1 MIRREDILRIM
12 DAVRIEEVI
21 GEYLSLKKRGS
32 NLIGLCPF
40 HNEKTPSFNVS
51 PSLNIFKCFGCGKAG
66 NAVNFLMEY
75 EHYTYP
81 EALRKLAAKFGVDIV
96 EEEVDDDYKE
106 KKTEED
112 QAYFVHEFAHKWF
125 EKQLWETPEGM
136 SVGLSYFHSR
146 GLSDAIIK
154 KFGLG
159 YSPNNYS
166 AFADH
171 ARSEGFDKDT
181 LSKNGLINGESG
193 NDRFRDRI
201 IFPIYS
207 ISGRVIA
214 FGGRTLRTD
223 AKIAKYVNS
232 PETPIYHK
240 SNVLYGIHLAKNS
253 IISQNECYLVEGYMD
268 VIAMVSAGINNVVAS
283 SGTSLTA
290 DQIRMIRRY
299 TTNVCILYDGDLAGI
314 KASFRAIDML
324 LAEGLDVRVVLFPD
338 KEDPDSYSRKYSAK
352 ALMDFLANN
361 KKSFVLFK
369 AEIMFADAGDDPLQR
384 AGAMK
389 DIVHS
394 IAEIPDGISRSL
406 LVAECAKLFNIEEKT
421 LMFEMNK
428 MLRAKAKKLLKPEE
442 DPGIDIEEQEEIA
455 EKQQP
460 VSGKDRQEESEKNL
474 LRMILLHGDKVLKF
488 QITNEFGLPEIL
500 EKRVSEYIFSELDA
514 DGLKFTHHGYAR
526 MYDVCRVQAGTDGV
540 SNTSRILNMLD
551 PNTTNIAA
559 DIMNSAYDLS
569 PNWHKKHGIF
579 VSHAENDTNILISE
593 VESAILEFKHLVLI
607 RRMDEIRHELQ
618 NELSEE
624 DQLLKVHEFQMLET
638 IDVEIEKKIRQRVI
652 ST

>member
-12 DAVRIEEVI
+12 DAVRIEDVV

-81 EALRKLAAKFGVDIV
+81 EALRKLAAKFGVEIV

-125 EKQLWETPEGM
+125 EKQLWETKEGM
-136 SVGLSYFHSR
+136 SVGLSYFHER
-146 GLSDAIIK
+146 GLSDAVIK

-159 YSPNNYS
+159 YSPNNYT

-171 ARSEGFDKDT
+171 ARNEGFDKDT
-181 LSKNGLINGESG
+181 LAKNGLINGESG

-201 IFPIYS
+201 IFPIFS

-268 VIAMVSAGINNVVAS
+268 VIAMVSAGIPNVVAS

-299 TTNVCILYDGDLAGI
+299 TNNVCILYDGDMAGI

-338 KEDPDSYSRKYSAK
+338 KEDPDSYSKKYSAK

-369 AEIMFADAGDDPLQR
+369 AEIMFAEAGDDPLKR

-406 LVAECAKLFNIEEKT
+406 LATECAKLFNIEEKT

-428 MLRAKAKKLLKPEE
+428 ILRAKAKKLLRPEE
-442 DPGIDIEEQEEIA
+442 DPGFDIEEEA
-455 EKQQP
+455 PEKQQP
-460 VSGKDRQEESEKNL
+460 ISGTDRQEESEKNI
-474 LRMILLHGDKVLKF
+474 LRMVLLFGDKTIRFQMKDPELK
-488 QITNEFGLPEIL
+488 ITEIA
-500 EKRVSEYIFSELDA
+500 EKTVAQYIFEELEA
-514 DGLKFTHHGYAR
+514 DSMKLTIPKMGR
-526 MYDVCRVQAGTDGV
+526 IYDICRLQAQTDGV

-551 PNTTNIAA
+551 PNLTNTAA
-559 DIMNSAYDLS
+559 DIMNSVYSLS
-569 PNWHKKHGIF
+569 PNWEKKHGIYIQ
-579 VSHAENDTNILISE
+579 HAENDNAILISE
-593 VESAILEFKHLVLI
+593 VDSAILEFKHLMLTVQ
-607 RRMDEIRHELQ
+607 MDEIRHKLQ
-618 NELSEE
+618 ESNTEE
-624 DQLLKVHEFQMLET
+624 DELLLVGQFQLYKI
-638 IDVEIEKKIRQRVI
+638 IDIEIEKRIRQRVI
-652 ST
+652 NK

>member
-12 DAVRIEEVI
+12 DAVRIEEVV
-21 GEYLSLKKRGS
+21 GEYVSLKKRGS
-32 NLIGLCPF
+32 SLIGLCPF

-81 EALRKLAAKFGVDIV
+81 EALRKLAAKFGVEIV
-96 EEEVDDDYKE
+96 EEEADDDYKE

-112 QAYFVHEFAHKWF
+112 QSYFVHEFAQKWF
-125 EKQLWETPEGM
+125 DKQLWETKEGM
-136 SVGLSYFHSR
+136 SVGLSYFHER

-159 YSPNNYS
+159 YSPQSYS
-166 AFADH
+166 AFADY
-171 ARSEGFDKDT
+171 ARSEGFDKET
-181 LSKNGLINGESG
+181 LAKNGLINGESG

-214 FGGRTLRTD
+214 FGGRTLKTD
-223 AKIAKYVNS
+223 KKIAKYVNS

-268 VIAMVSAGINNVVAS
+268 VIAMVQAGINNVVAS
-283 SGTSLTA
+283 SGTSLTG

-299 TTNVCILYDGDLAGI
+299 TSNICVLYDGDLAGI

-338 KEDPDSYSRKYSAK
+338 NEDPDSYSRKYSAK
-352 ALMDFLANN
+352 ALMDFLEEN

-369 AEIMFADAGDDPLQR
+369 AEILFADAGSDPLQR

-389 DIVHS
+389 DIVRS

-406 LVAECAKLFNIEEKT
+406 LVSECAKLFNIEEKT

-428 MLRAKAKKLLKPEE
+428 ILRAKTKKLLRPEE
-442 DPGIDIEEQEEIA
+442 DPGIDIEEEIE

-460 VSGKDRQEESEKNL
+460 ISGTDRQEESEKNILNML
-474 LRMILLHGDKVLKF
+474 LLFGDKTLRFQVKNPELK
-488 QITNEFGLPEIL
+488 ITEIVEKTVAQYIIEEL
-500 EKRVSEYIFSELDA
+500 EADA
-514 DGLKFTHHGYAR
+514 MKMTNQKLAR
-526 MYDVCRVQAGTDGV
+526 IYDTIRLQFHTDGICN
-540 SNTSRILNMLD
+540 SSRILNMLD
-551 PNTTNIAA
+551 PNLTNIAA
-559 DIMNSAYDLS
+559 DIMNSVYALS
-569 PNWHKKHGIF
+569 PNWEKKGIY
-579 VSHAENDTNILISE
+579 VQHTENDNIILMSE
-593 VESAILEFKHLVLI
+593 VDSAVLEFKHLLLLREMDSI
-607 RRMDEIRHELQ
+607 RKKLQ
-618 NELSEE
+618 EPNNEE
-624 DQLLKVHEFQMLET
+624 DELLLVHQFQMYKT

-652 ST
+652 NK

>member
-12 DAVRIEEVI
+12 DAVRIEDVV

-81 EALRKLAAKFGVDIV
+81 EALRKLAAKFGVEIV

-125 EKQLWETPEGM
+125 EKQLWETKEGM
-136 SVGLSYFHSR
+136 SVGLSYFHER

-159 YSPNNYS
+159 YSPNNYT

-171 ARSEGFDKDT
+171 ARNEGFDKDT
-181 LSKNGLINGESG
+181 LAKNGLINGESG

-201 IFPIYS
+201 IFPIFS

-268 VIAMVSAGINNVVAS
+268 VIAMVSAGIPNVVAS

-299 TTNVCILYDGDLAGI
+299 TNNVCILYDGDMAGI

-369 AEIMFADAGDDPLQR
+369 AEIMFADAGSDPLQR

-389 DIVHS
+389 DIVRS

-406 LVAECAKLFNIEEKT
+406 LATECARLFDIEEKT

-428 MLRAKAKKLLKPEE
+428 ILRAKAKKLLRPEE
-442 DPGIDIEEQEEIA
+442 DPGVEFEEDVP

-460 VSGKDRQEESEKNL
+460 VMGTDRQEESEKSI
-474 LRMILLHGDKVLKF
+474 LRMILLFGDKIIRFQVKDPELK
-488 QITNEFGLPEIL
+488 ITEIA
-500 EKRVSEYIFSELDA
+500 EKTVAQYIFEELEA
-514 DGLKFTHHGYAR
+514 DSMKLTISKFGR
-526 MYDVCRVQAGTDGV
+526 IYDICRLQAQTDGV
-540 SNTSRILNMLD
+540 SNTSRVLNMLD
-551 PNTTNIAA
+551 PNLTNTAA
-559 DIMNSAYDLS
+559 DIMNTGYSLS
-569 PNWHKKHGIF
+569 PNWEKKHGIY
-579 VSHAENDTNILISE
+579 VQHAENDNSILISE
-593 VESAILEFKHLVLI
+593 VDSAILEFKHLMLTGQ
-607 RRMDEIRHELQ
+607 MDEIRHKLQ
-618 NELSEE
+618 ESNSEE
-624 DQLLKVHEFQMLET
+624 DELLLVGQFQLYKI
-638 IDVEIEKKIRQRVI
+638 IDVEIEKRIRQRVI
-652 ST
+652 NK

>member
-12 DAVRIEEVI
+12 DAVRIEDVV

-81 EALRKLAAKFGVDIV
+81 EALRKLAAKFGVEIV

-125 EKQLWETPEGM
+125 EKQLWETKEGM
-136 SVGLSYFHSR
+136 SVGLSYFHER

-159 YSPNNYS
+159 YSPNNYT
-166 AFADH
+166 AFADY
-171 ARSEGFDKDT
+171 ARNEGFDKET
-181 LSKNGLINGESG
+181 LIKNGLINGESG

-201 IFPIYS
+201 IFPIFS

-214 FGGRTLRTD
+214 FGGRSLRTD

-240 SNVLYGIHLAKNS
+240 SSVLYGIHLAKNS
-253 IISQNECYLVEGYMD
+253 IINQNECYLVEGYMD
-268 VIAMVSAGINNVVAS
+268 VIAMVSAGIPNVVAS
-283 SGTSLTA
+283 SGTSLTV

-299 TTNVCILYDGDLAGI
+299 TNNVCILYDGDMAGI

-338 KEDPDSYSRKYSAK
+338 KEDPDSYSKKHSAK
-352 ALMDFLANN
+352 ALMDFLSNN

-369 AEIMFADAGDDPLQR
+369 AEIMFADAGNDPLQR

-389 DIVHS
+389 DIVRS
-394 IAEIPDGISRSL
+394 IAEIPDGFSRSL
-406 LVAECAKLFNIEEKT
+406 LAAECAKLFDIEEKT

-428 MLRAKAKKLLKPEE
+428 ILRNKAKKLLRPEE
-442 DPGIDIEEQEEIA
+442 DLDIEMEEDA
-455 EKQQP
+455 PEKQP
-460 VSGKDRQEESEKNL
+460 VIGANRQEEAEKNIL
-474 LRMILLHGDKVLKF
+474 QMILLFGDKTISFQVNDPELK
-488 QITNEFGLPEIL
+488 ITEIV
-500 EKRVSEYIFSELDA
+500 EKTVAQYIFEELEA
-514 DGLKFTHHGYAR
+514 DSMKLTIQR
-526 MYDVCRVQAGTDGV
+526 LERIYDVCRLQIQTDGV
-540 SNTSRILNMLD
+540 INTSRILNMLD
-551 PNTTNIAA
+551 PNLANIAS
-559 DIMNSAYDLS
+559 DIMNTVYSLS
-569 PNWHKKHGIF
+569 PNWEKKHGIY
-579 VSHAENDTNILISE
+579 VQHIENDNAILISE
-593 VESAILEFKHLVLI
+593 IDSAILEFKHLMLTVQ
-607 RRMDEIRHELQ
+607 MDEIRKKLQ
-618 NELSEE
+618 ESNTEE
-624 DQLLKVHEFQMLET
+624 DELLLVGQYQLYKT
-638 IDVEIEKKIRQRVI
+638 IDVEIEKRIRQRVI
-652 ST
+652 NK

>member
-12 DAVRIEEVI
+12 DAVRIEDVV

-81 EALRKLAAKFGVDIV
+81 EALRKLAAKFGVEIV

-125 EKQLWETPEGM
+125 EKQLWETKEGM
-136 SVGLSYFHSR
+136 SVGLSYFHER

-159 YSPNNYS
+159 YSPNNYT

-171 ARSEGFDKDT
+171 ARNEGFDKDT
-181 LSKNGLINGESG
+181 LAKNGLINGESG

-201 IFPIYS
+201 IFPIFS

-268 VIAMVSAGINNVVAS
+268 VIAMVSAGIPNVVAS

-299 TTNVCILYDGDLAGI
+299 TNNVCILYDGDMAGI

-369 AEIMFADAGDDPLQR
+369 AEIMFADAGSDPLQR

-389 DIVHS
+389 DIVRS

-406 LVAECAKLFNIEEKT
+406 LATECARLFDIEEKT

-428 MLRAKAKKLLKPEE
+428 ILRAKAKKLLRPEE
-442 DPGIDIEEQEEIA
+442 DPGVEFEEEVP

-460 VSGKDRQEESEKNL
+460 VMGTDRQEESEKSI
-474 LRMILLHGDKVLKF
+474 LRMILLFGDKIIRFQVKDPELK
-488 QITNEFGLPEIL
+488 ITEIVQ
-500 EKRVSEYIFSELDA
+500 KTVAQYIFEELEA
-514 DGLKFTHHGYAR
+514 DSMKLTIPKFGR
-526 MYDVCRVQAGTDGV
+526 IYDICRLQAQTDGV
-540 SNTSRILNMLD
+540 SNTSRVLNMLD
-551 PNTTNIAA
+551 PNLTNTAA
-559 DIMNSAYDLS
+559 DIMNTGYSLS
-569 PNWHKKHGIF
+569 PNWEKKHGIY
-579 VSHAENDTNILISE
+579 VQHAENDNSILISE
-593 VESAILEFKHLVLI
+593 VDSAILEFKHLMLTGQ
-607 RRMDEIRHELQ
+607 MDEIRHKLQ
-618 NELSEE
+618 ESNSEE
-624 DQLLKVHEFQMLET
+624 DELLLVGQFQLYKI
-638 IDVEIEKKIRQRVI
+638 IDVEIEKRIRQRVI
-652 ST
+652 NK

>member
-81 EALRKLAAKFGVDIV
+81 EALRKLAAKFGVEIV

-125 EKQLWETPEGM
+125 EKQLWETKEGM
-136 SVGLSYFHSR
+136 SVGLSYFHER

-159 YSPNNYS
+159 YSPNNYT

-171 ARSEGFDKDT
+171 ARNEGFDKET
-181 LSKNGLINGESG
+181 LAKNGLINGESG

-201 IFPIYS
+201 IFPIFS

-268 VIAMVSAGINNVVAS
+268 VIAMVAAGINNVVAS
-283 SGTSLTA
+283 SGTSLTG

-299 TTNVCILYDGDLAGI
+299 SSNVCILYDGDMAGI

-352 ALMDFLANN
+352 ALMDFLENN

-369 AEIMFADAGDDPLQR
+369 AEIMFADAGNDPLLR

-394 IAEIPDGISRSL
+394 IAEIPNGISRSL
-406 LVAECAKLFNIEEKT
+406 LVTECAKLFNIEEKT

-428 MLRAKAKKLLKPEE
+428 MLRAKAKKLLRPEE
-442 DPGIDIEEQEEIA
+442 ESGVEFEEESP
-455 EKQQP
+455 EKQQAAI
-460 VSGKDRQEESEKNL
+460 GTDRQEEAEKNI
-474 LRMILLHGDKVLKF
+474 LRMILLFGDKTMRFQVKNPELK
-488 QITNEFGLPEIL
+488 ITEIVEKTVAHYVFEEL
-500 EKRVSEYIFSELDA
+500 EA
-514 DGLKFTHHGYAR
+514 DSMKLSIPKLLR
-526 MYDVCRVQAGTDGV
+526 IYDICKIQAQTDGI
-540 SNTSRILNMLD
+540 SNASRVLNMLD
-551 PNTTNIAA
+551 PLLTNTTA
-559 DIMNSAYDLS
+559 DIMNTGYSLS
-569 PNWHKKHGIF
+569 PNWEKKHGIYIQ
-579 VSHAENDTNILISE
+579 HAENDNSILISE
-593 VESAILEFKHLVLI
+593 VDSAILEFKHLMITREMDAI
-607 RRMDEIRHELQ
+607 RKKLQEENDEENVILLVGQ
-618 NELSEE
+618 F
-624 DQLLKVHEFQMLET
+624 QLYKT
-638 IDVEIEKKIRQRVI
+638 IDVEIEKRIRQRVI
-652 ST
+652 NK

>member
-12 DAVRIEEVI
+12 DAVRIEDVV

-81 EALRKLAAKFGVDIV
+81 EALRKLAGKFGVEIV

-125 EKQLWETPEGM
+125 EKQLWETKEGM
-136 SVGLSYFHSR
+136 SVGLSYFHER

-159 YSPNNYS
+159 YSPQSYT

-171 ARSEGFDKDT
+171 ARSEGFDKET
-181 LSKNGLINGESG
+181 LAKNGLISGESG
-193 NDRFRDRI
+193 SDRFRDRI
-201 IFPIYS
+201 IFPIFS

-214 FGGRTLRTD
+214 FGGRTLRSD

-268 VIAMVSAGINNVVAS
+268 VIAMVSAGIPNVVAS
-283 SGTSLTA
+283 SGTSLTG

-299 TTNVCILYDGDLAGI
+299 STNVCILYDGDLAGI

-338 KEDPDSYSRKYSAK
+338 KEDPDSYSKKYSAK

-369 AEIMFADAGDDPLQR
+369 AEIMFAEAGDDPLKR

-406 LVAECAKLFNIEEKT
+406 LAIECAKLFNIEEKI

-428 MLRAKAKKLLKPEE
+428 ILRAKAKKLLRPGEDSSVDFEE
-442 DPGIDIEEQEEIA
+442 EAP

-460 VSGKDRQEESEKNL
+460 ISGTDRQEESEKNI
-474 LRMILLHGDKVLKF
+474 LRMILLFGDKTMRFQVEEPELK
-488 QITNEFGLPEIL
+488 ITEIV
-500 EKRVSEYIFSELDA
+500 EKTVAQYIFEEIEA
-514 DGLKFTHHGYAR
+514 DSMKLVIPKLMRIF
-526 MYDVCRVQAGTDGV
+526 DICKVQTQTDGV
-540 SNTSRILNMLD
+540 SNTSRVLNMLD
-551 PNTTNIAA
+551 PNLTNVAA
-559 DIMNSAYDLS
+559 DIMNTVYSLS
-569 PNWHKKHGIF
+569 PNWEKKHGIF
-579 VSHAENDTNILISE
+579 IQHSENDNGILISE
-593 VESAILEFKHLVLI
+593 VDSSILEFKHLMLM
-607 RRMDEIRHELQ
+607 REMDEIRRKLQ
-618 NELSEE
+618 ETSDEE
-624 DQLLKVHEFQMLET
+624 NQTLLVGQFQLYKT
-638 IDVEIEKKIRQRVI
+638 IDIEIEKRIRQRVI
-652 ST
+652 NK